1 MAEDK
6 KVLKVKDVSPSLIK
20 RIENSYGPLDP
31 ENDFFTLDLDTYY
44 KTSSVNKT
52 TGSVSHDVIKL
63 ASFGDSLE
71 KISNALKALKSL
83 MKSDEAGKDQNIQDV
98 ARELKDT
105 FNKYRTHLR
114 KNYPDQY
121 DDIKRQLEEMSTT
134 GGGAGSAS
142 FTGGTGMQYATPYA
156 FRMKGKKPNDKAYK
170 ELGYTVVKEDEISSY
185 EQRMINQIKRA
196 KADNKPIYNL
206 PIKTQEYYRK
216 NKDKVDNFLKEG
228 IGAHLGPGPKASNDG
243 VKDNAYV
250 KQFKYKLVPKKIKG
264 SGLEVKQLFEVESA
278 QEFQNKRIK
287 AFDVIERELNDIY
300 KMLSNAKNET
310 SDYYND
316 NPSSY
321 SVIKPTDLVL
331 DYIKDIKSLLK
342 GE

>member
-71 KISNALKALKSL
+71 KISNALKALKFL

-243 VKDNAYV
+243 VK
-250 KQFKYKLVPKKIKG
+250 
-264 SGLEVKQLFEVESA
+264 
-278 QEFQNKRIK
+278 EFQNKRIK

-331 DYIKDIKSLLK
+331 DYVKDIKSLLK